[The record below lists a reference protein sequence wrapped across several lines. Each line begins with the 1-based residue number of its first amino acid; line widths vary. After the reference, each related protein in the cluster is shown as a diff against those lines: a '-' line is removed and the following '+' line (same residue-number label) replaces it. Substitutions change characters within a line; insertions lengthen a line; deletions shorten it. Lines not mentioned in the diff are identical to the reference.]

1 MLRWKNFL
9 NSVVPSLRSIV
20 TFHSVNINKKLR
32 TVKEVSKIIY
42 ESFSEILNY
51 IALLGAKFVYSFP
64 WELFFC
70 FETLRVCLNNQN
82 VIFNTLLTMTA
93 VTLAVSLAV

>member
-1 MLRWKNFL
+1 MLRRKNFL

-20 TFHSVNINKKLR
+20 TFHPVNINKELG

-42 ESFSEILNY
+42 ESFSEILND

-64 WELFFC
+64 WELSFV
-70 FETLRVCLNNQN
+70 LKP
-82 VIFNTLLTMTA
+82 
-93 VTLAVSLAV
+93 

>member
-20 TFHSVNINKKLR
+20 TFHPVNINKKLG

-42 ESFSEILNY
+42 ESFSEILND

-64 WELFFC
+64 WELSFV
-70 FETLRVCLNNQN
+70 LKP
-82 VIFNTLLTMTA
+82 
-93 VTLAVSLAV
+93 